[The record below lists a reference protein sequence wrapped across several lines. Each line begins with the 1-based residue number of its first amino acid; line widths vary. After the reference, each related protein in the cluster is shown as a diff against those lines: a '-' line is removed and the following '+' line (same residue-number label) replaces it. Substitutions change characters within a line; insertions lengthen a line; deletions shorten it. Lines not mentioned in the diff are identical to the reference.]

1 MQGLQVWDENGKSTL
16 NTNDRTM
23 KILGTLTCHTSYELE
38 APALH
43 GGFSEGEIFWFYSS
57 SASLGKMTVWQD
69 IYTNNQ
75 GAAFKRINMKVSG
88 NIEQFGGKIY
98 SIMYGVY

>member
-23 KILGTLTCHTSYELE
+23 KILGSLSCHTSYELE
-38 APALH
+38 ASALH

-57 SASLGKMTVWQD
+57 SESLGKMTVWQD

-88 NIEQFGGKIY
+88 NIEQFGGKVY

>member
-1 MQGLQVWDENGKSTL
+1 MHGLQVWDENGKSTL

-23 KILGTLTCHTSYELE
+23 KILGSLTCHTSYELE
-38 APALH
+38 ASALH

-57 SASLGKMTVWQD
+57 SKSLGKMTVWQD

-88 NIEQFGGKIY
+88 NIEQFGGEIY